1 MRKPFS
7 VLAGLL
13 LGASFTLAAQTST
26 RQATIISQ
34 SSVDCGTKN
43 KGKKQ
48 STSLLCQQYVVHT
61 TTTEYQVRQQKP
73 KSMDII
79 PPNTPIEFSINKD
92 KMKFT
97 AAGKKYEFLIVSTS
111 ALGANSQ

>member
-1 MRKPFS
+1 MRKRF
-7 VLAGLL
+7 LALAVLL
-13 LGASFTLAAQTST
+13 LGTSFNLAAQTSS

-61 TTTEYQVRQQKP
+61 STTEYQVRQQKP

-79 PPNTPIEFSINKD
+79 PPNTPIEFSVNKD

-97 AAGKKYEFLIVSTS
+97 AAGKKYEFLIVGTT